1 MNPLGLNEDS
11 IAMDINPHGGAHFE
25 QIFERARQS
34 LNNATLAFDST
45 KEMTQLMRSEQDS
58 LAELQATMEQQELA
72 YKYELIEL
80 YGTPYSDDIGPGK
93 TYKQGYDGPD
103 LYHYMYIDE
112 PAGADLS
119 KRVVPGEDDEAL
131 TFKIDIQESK
141 IRDFNSIE
149 KINEQLNRDDG
160 VNFDLVDKGGE
171 SGVGSGS
178 IENAD
183 YIEFTLDHNGYP
195 KRDVYKGKRES
206 PGEIQ
211 MAYSKLLQ
219 AHAEA
224 RSRFED
230 HQFLKYKLDR
240 EIALFESEIIKRTE
254 VHYWHQF
261 NRNANTVYD
270 GLKFASK
277 MADKV
282 LNSLLKSI
290 KAAGKTAETALPK
303 STIVGMSTGGDFM
316 GAIRAVKKGTQALTE
331 ANVLA
336 LKKMKSYS
344 MGLVTLANS
353 KRKSWVQLE
362 KIAPA
367 RWEFTLKQRV
377 HDLSLSLDTLQASV
391 NEIYQAV
398 QLLNDA
404 QMQINSLLAKGIRI
418 QEEREIFRQRGAAV
432 VQGFR
437 TRDAA
442 FKVFRNEKLE
452 RYKALQDMASKYAF
466 LAAQA
471 YDYETG
477 LLTTPEGKEFV
488 ERIVNSR
495 ALGVVV
501 DGEPQFAGSD
511 TGDPGISSALAEMK
525 NDWDVLNGRLGFN
538 NPDQYGTTVSL
549 RAGNYR
555 IIPSEDGAV
564 QWGDVLEQAR
574 MENIMTD
581 VDVRRHCMQVGFED
595 GRPVPGLVFNFRTT
609 IEKGKNL
616 FGKPLAGGDSQFSPA
631 SFATKIFSVGIALEG
646 YVGMSTPN
654 TNDQGGQSPD
664 NPTPPWLDPKAL
676 SKTPYLY
683 LIPVGTDSMRSP
695 PLGDRSEIRTWN
707 VQDVAIPLP
716 FNIGASEHSHKKLW
730 QSSAS
735 LTDQLFA
742 IRKHQPFRA
751 VDSAETF
758 DGITIVPD
766 QTMSQSDVT
775 SNRLVGRSVWNSQ
788 WKLVVPGYML
798 LEDPVEGLDR
808 FMQTVEDIKIFFNTY
823 SYSGN

>member
-58 LAELQATMEQQELA
+58 LAELQATMGQQELA

-119 KRVVPGEDDEAL
+119 KRVVPSEDDEAI

-141 IRDFNSIE
+141 VRDFNSIE

-178 IENAD
+178 IENTD
-183 YIEFTLDHNGYP
+183 YIEFTLDQNGYP
-195 KRDVYKGKRES
+195 KRNHYKGKRES

-230 HQFLKYKLDR
+230 HQYLKYKLDR

-254 VHYWHQF
+254 IHYWHQV
-261 NRNANTVYD
+261 NRWANEAHKA
-270 GLKFASK
+270 LKFASK
-277 MADKV
+277 MYGEA
-282 LNSLLKSI
+282 LKI
-290 KAAGKTAETALPK
+290 ALKKTKAAGKAAKAGLPK
-303 STIVGMSTGGDFM
+303 SAIVGTSSGGDLTAPARVAKQTTQAIAEA
-316 GAIRAVKKGTQALTE
+316 AIRT
-331 ANVLA
+331 
-336 LKKMKSYS
+336 KMKLNTYA
-344 MGLVTLANS
+344 MGLVTLEEHV
-353 KRKSWVQLE
+353 RKQWVNLE

-391 NEIYQAV
+391 NDIYQAV

-404 QMQINSLLAKGIRI
+404 QMQINSLQAKGIRI
-418 QEEREIFRQRGAAV
+418 QEEREIFRQRGAAL

-555 IIPSEDGAV
+555 ILPSENGAV
-564 QWGDVLEQAR
+564 QWGDVLEKAR
-574 MENIMTD
+574 
-581 VDVRRHCMQVGFED
+581 
-595 GRPVPGLVFNFRTT
+595 
-609 IEKGKNL
+609 
-616 FGKPLAGGDSQFSPA
+616 
-631 SFATKIFSVGIALEG
+631 
-646 YVGMSTPN
+646 
-654 TNDQGGQSPD
+654 
-664 NPTPPWLDPKAL
+664 
-676 SKTPYLY
+676 
-683 LIPVGTDSMRSP
+683 
-695 PLGDRSEIRTWN
+695 
-707 VQDVAIPLP
+707 
-716 FNIGASEHSHKKLW
+716 
-730 QSSAS
+730 
-735 LTDQLFA
+735 
-742 IRKHQPFRA
+742 
-751 VDSAETF
+751 
-758 DGITIVPD
+758 
-766 QTMSQSDVT
+766 
-775 SNRLVGRSVWNSQ
+775 
-788 WKLVVPGYML
+788 
-798 LEDPVEGLDR
+798 
-808 FMQTVEDIKIFFNTY
+808 
-823 SYSGN
+823 

>member
-1 MNPLGLNEDS
+1 MKLN
-11 IAMDINPHGGAHFE
+11 
-25 QIFERARQS
+25 
-34 LNNATLAFDST
+34 
-45 KEMTQLMRSEQDS
+45 
-58 LAELQATMEQQELA
+58 
-72 YKYELIEL
+72 
-80 YGTPYSDDIGPGK
+80 
-93 TYKQGYDGPD
+93 TY
-103 LYHYMYIDE
+103 
-112 PAGADLS
+112 A
-119 KRVVPGEDDEAL
+119 
-131 TFKIDIQESK
+131 
-141 IRDFNSIE
+141 
-149 KINEQLNRDDG
+149 
-160 VNFDLVDKGGE
+160 
-171 SGVGSGS
+171 
-178 IENAD
+178 
-183 YIEFTLDHNGYP
+183 
-195 KRDVYKGKRES
+195 
-206 PGEIQ
+206 
-211 MAYSKLLQ
+211 
-219 AHAEA
+219 
-224 RSRFED
+224 
-230 HQFLKYKLDR
+230 
-240 EIALFESEIIKRTE
+240 
-254 VHYWHQF
+254 
-261 NRNANTVYD
+261 
-270 GLKFASK
+270 
-277 MADKV
+277 
-282 LNSLLKSI
+282 
-290 KAAGKTAETALPK
+290 
-303 STIVGMSTGGDFM
+303 
-316 GAIRAVKKGTQALTE
+316 
-331 ANVLA
+331 
-336 LKKMKSYS
+336 
-344 MGLVTLANS
+344 MGLVTLEEHV
-353 KRKSWVQLE
+353 RKQWVNLE

-788 WKLVVPGYML
+788 WKLVIPGYML
-798 LEDPVEGLDR
+798 LEDPEEGLDR

>member
-1 MNPLGLNEDS
+1 
-11 IAMDINPHGGAHFE
+11 
-25 QIFERARQS
+25 
-34 LNNATLAFDST
+34 
-45 KEMTQLMRSEQDS
+45 MRSEQDS
-58 LAELQATMEQQELA
+58 LADLQATTEQQELA

-119 KRVVPGEDDEAL
+119 KRVVPSEDDEPL
-131 TFKIDIQESK
+131 TFKIDIQQSK
-141 IRDFNSIE
+141 ITDFNSIE
-149 KINEQLNRDDG
+149 EIKDHINADEG
-160 VNFDLVDKGGE
+160 VHFDLVNKGGE

-178 IENAD
+178 IENED

-195 KRDVYKGKRES
+195 KRGLYEGKRES

-211 MAYSKLLQ
+211 MAFSQLLQ
-219 AHAEA
+219 A
-224 RSRFED
+224 RED
-230 HQFLKYKLDR
+230 VISSIKAHESLKYTLDR
-240 EIALFESEIIKRTE
+240 QIALFESLIAKRSE
-254 VHYWHQF
+254 LRDWDAF
-261 NRNANTVYD
+261 NNAAETVFE
-270 GLKFASK
+270 GLEFASESMDGVFEML
-277 MADKV
+277 MAVSEDTGYAAR
-282 LNSLLKSI
+282 NS
-290 KAAGKTAETALPK
+290 LPK
-303 STIVGMSTGGDFM
+303 STIVGMATGGDFM
-316 GAIRAVKKGTQALTE
+316 GPLRMIHDVRTAVSK
-331 ANVLA
+331 
-336 LKKMKSYS
+336 YS
-344 MGLVTLANS
+344 IMSSKRVKDFTMGIATLANS
-353 KRKSWVQLE
+353 NRQRWVEYDQIEPAEWDYQLKE
-362 KIAPA
+362 S
-367 RWEFTLKQRV
+367 V
-377 HDLSLSLDTLQASV
+377 HELSLSLDTLQTSV
-391 NEIYQAV
+391 PEIYGAM
-398 QLLNDA
+398 QLLNNT
-404 QMQINSLLAKGIRI
+404 QMQINSLQAKGIRI

-525 NDWDVLNGRLGFN
+525 NDWDILNGRLGFN

-555 IIPSEDGAV
+555 ILPSEDGAV
-564 QWGDVLEQAR
+564 QWGDVLEKAR

-654 TNDQGGQSPD
+654 TNDQWGQSPD

-683 LIPVGTDSMRSP
+683 LIPVGIDSMRSP

-808 FMQTVEDIKIFFNTY
+808 FMQTVEDIKIYFNTY